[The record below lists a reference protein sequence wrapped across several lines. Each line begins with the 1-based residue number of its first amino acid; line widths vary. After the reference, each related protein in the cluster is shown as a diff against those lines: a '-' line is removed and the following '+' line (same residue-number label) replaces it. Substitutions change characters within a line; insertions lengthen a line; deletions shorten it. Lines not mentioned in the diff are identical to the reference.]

1 MTENNEASESQ
12 KEALPPTYCYSYEVT
27 MVVQIFAQNEDQA
40 RTSLDTNGGYVSK
53 REVVL
58 KDTVSIYNGA
68 NE

>member
-1 MTENNEASESQ
+1 MTENNKASESE

-40 RTSLDTNGGYVSK
+40 RTTLDASGGYVSK
-53 REVVL
+53 RDVVL
-58 KDTVSIYNGA
+58 KDTVSVYTGN